1 MIAETPMNGASW
13 QCRWR
18 RLETHAVGVACAFLA
33 LSLALVLAGAAWVL
47 RSQEIDGWSRALDRL
62 SLVLAQNTAQSIS
75 TSGLALESIV
85 AVLPIDDDAL
95 LRGDALQRVMRDKI
109 GNLPQVTVASIVGA
123 DGVLRNATHA
133 WLATASDLPERNALA
148 YHSMHSG
155 PAHHLGVPV
164 RSGVDGAWTVYL
176 SRRIDTRDGRFAGVA
191 MVGISGASFVH
202 LFHAIGAGQP
212 VAVSLA
218 SSDRTLLA
226 SWPRRDASIANEFDA
241 SAAAGSA
248 PMTARRP
255 VPGYPLVIG
264 VAVAH
269 EQVLEGWR
277 RRLPA
282 LGAVAVIG
290 MLGIGLAFAIL
301 VRRLRERDAVAAQAA
316 GFASAA
322 AAASETVRHA
332 TMLAG
337 SHSAHAPAAETA
349 AAQAAKVAP
358 RTSLTAPR
366 VLVVDDTDINRELL
380 RILLEQLGC
389 RVDEA
394 VDGAEALAALAA
406 SKYDLVLMDC
416 MMPVL
421 DGYEACRQLRQRET
435 ATGAPRLAVVALTAS
450 AIDGERE
457 RCLAAGMDDYLSK
470 PFTPQQLGELVR
482 RWA

>member
-1 MIAETPMNGASW
+1 MNSASW
-13 QCRWR
+13 QRRWR
-18 RLETHAVGVACAFLA
+18 RLETHAVGVAYASLA
-33 LSLALVLAGAAWVL
+33 LSLALVLAGATWVL
-47 RSQEIDGWSRALDRL
+47 RSQEIGEWSRALDRL

-75 TSGLALESIV
+75 TSGLALESIA
-85 AVLPIDDDAL
+85 AVLPTDEAL
-95 LRGDALQRVMRDKI
+95 LRGDALQRAMRDKI
-109 GNLPQVTVASIVGA
+109 GNVPQVTVASIIGA

-164 RSGVDGAWTVYL
+164 RSGIDGAWIVYL
-176 SRRIDTRDGRFAGVA
+176 SRRLDTPDGRFAGVA
-191 MVGISGASFVH
+191 MAGISGASFAH
-202 LFHAIGAGQP
+202 LFHAIGVGQP
-212 VAVSLA
+212 VAISLA

-226 SWPRRDASIANEFDA
+226 SWPRRDASIGNAFDASAA

-248 PMTARRP
+248 PMTARQP
-255 VPGYPLVIG
+255 VPGYPLVVD
-264 VAVAH
+264 VAVEH
-269 EQVLEGWR
+269 EKVLEGWR

-282 LGAVAVIG
+282 LGAVALIG

-301 VRRLRERDAVAAQAA
+301 VRRLRQRERDTVAALALTAQTD
-316 GFASAA
+316 AA
-322 AAASETVRHA
+322 AAAANETVRHA
-332 TMLAG
+332 TMVAG
-337 SHSAHAPAAETA
+337 SHSAHAPAGETA
-349 AAQAAKVAP
+349 AAQAATVAP
-358 RTSLTAPR
+358 RTNMTAPR

-389 RVDEA
+389 RVEEA
-394 VDGAEALAALAA
+394 VDGAEALVALAA

-421 DGYEACRQLRQRET
+421 DGYEACRRLRQREL
-435 ATGAPRLAVVALTAS
+435 ATGAPRLAVAALTAS
-450 AIDGERE
+450 AINGERA

-482 RWA
+482 RWT